1 MHGFACLFVSREV
14 GRGRRDGLAG
24 GEYMGREDGGGRVNR
39 EGGVGRGVSM
49 DAVADDVVAVKKQVL
64 FLEQKRGGK

>member
-1 MHGFACLFVSREV
+1 M
-14 GRGRRDGLAG
+14 AG

-39 EGGVGRGVSM
+39 EGEMGRGVSM